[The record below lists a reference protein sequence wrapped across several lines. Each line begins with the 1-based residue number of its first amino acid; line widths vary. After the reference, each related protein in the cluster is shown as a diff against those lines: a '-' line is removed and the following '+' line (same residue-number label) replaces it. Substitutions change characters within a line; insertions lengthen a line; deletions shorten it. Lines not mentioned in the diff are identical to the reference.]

1 MSINPQCREP
11 GSYQSLT
18 LFFSEP
24 DLASQASQKT
34 FQGCAQTNSLYIH
47 CGWIQFPE
55 DSGSGIV
62 TPQSYI
68 WSPSAAR
75 DGTSS
80 LDRYCFG
87 RNYVGFPDFVF
98 LDCSS
103 GVGTSESPAILLA
116 PCYPVTSQWCRQCT
130 ESYAYFSCRHPE
142 NYNPDF
148 HDNRSICDKLQ
159 RVFDAYTEFSASIRV
174 SLTSF

>member
-80 LDRYCFG
+80 LDQYCFG
-87 RNYVGFPDFVF
+87 RNYVGFTDFVF
-98 LDCSS
+98 LNCSS

-116 PCYPVTSQWCRQCT
+116 PCYPVTSRWCRQCT
-130 ESYAYFSCRHPE
+130 ESYAYFSCTLKTTTPTSTIIGAYVTSYKGYSMHIP
-142 NYNPDF
+142 N
-148 HDNRSICDKLQ
+148 SQ
-159 RVFDAYTEFSASIRV
+159 RQSGSH
-174 SLTSF
+174 